1 MCSSALSVEA
11 VLGLVRTPVWDLSL
25 FLGLSRNCFKVPAT
39 MCLCEAVASV
49 VIVGA
54 ERSRVATSR
63 LSLAS
68 CSLVRLGEEEEE
80 GERKLDEE
88 RRKEEEQMKR
98 GRTKTG
104 SRKLQTYHSIT
115 STCST
120 SFQTVDAQA
129 QGSVQNFVSQLWRKS
144 PIFLQKLQDKLAS

>member
-1 MCSSALSVEA
+1 
-11 VLGLVRTPVWDLSL
+11 
-25 FLGLSRNCFKVPAT
+25 

-49 VIVGA
+49 VIVGT

-68 CSLVRLGEEEEE
+68 CSLVRLGEEEEEE

-98 GRTKTG
+98 GRTKTVHVNCKPTIALHLHVVQAF
-104 SRKLQTYHSIT
+104 KL
-115 STCST
+115 
-120 SFQTVDAQA
+120 
-129 QGSVQNFVSQLWRKS
+129 
-144 PIFLQKLQDKLAS
+144 